1 MSEQSVAP
9 TAAAPPGSVHELLRQ
24 LVESH
29 FVLTD
34 RDGAV
39 TRWSAPA
46 QALFGWEPH
55 SILGRPM
62 LETLGVAVSPPRH
75 GGRLTAGMRLR
86 DGREIEVELVFVPV
100 RMSQSLE
107 FNGFLSALEQMSAA
121 ALSVERLRS
130 GHYGVVDWIEASM
143 NGEGTLE
150 EDELAAGTIVTF
162 RPTTPI
168 DLFEDEQDYERYD
181 ELDDFDDIERA
192 LAGTATSVEEARTD
206 AAAARSEAAVAS
218 ERVGTLEAQLEQ
230 TRALVEA
237 LQGELTAGRGA
248 SVEETAALVESLRTE
263 LEQTRGATIE
273 ESRTLVEA
281 LRSEL
286 SDAPGVT
293 PEEAAALVESLRAE
307 LKELREQQPEPD
319 SIVELRE
326 GLEKVRKRV
335 RQAADQDFGAQIEA
349 MRSELSVLRANSTE
363 DASRDSEALEQLI
376 ADVEQQAKD
385 ARKAAGRVEE
395 AAARAGAHAQTA
407 SAVGQ
412 QLDEKVARVEEAA
425 LKVEQGE
432 QHATRAEEAATAAAG
447 KAEAIEGAAQRAEDA
462 AERAEAKLEA
472 AAARAEE
479 AAAAAERHLEEA
491 REAAEQAAVEADVAR
506 VQAEAAQTRPRR
518 RTRTSAAATSANGKA
533 DLHAPLF
540 GREDDKGPERELRT
554 GFDDVK
560 EPMATIALDG
570 HFRELNKP
578 FSELVGYKEKDF
590 AACTWPPVM
599 DRANL
604 PKHREQ
610 MRALLA
616 GEQTSVEV
624 NTGYVHAQGLLV
636 PVVGTLSLRRTDGQP
651 DHFLLELVR
660 P

>member
-1 MSEQSVAP
+1 VSEQSVAP

-55 SILGRPM
+55 GMLGRTM
-62 LETLGVAVSPPRH
+62 LETLGMAVSPPRH
-75 GGRLTAGMRLR
+75 GGRVTAGTRLR
-86 DGREIEVELVFVPV
+86 DGREIEVELVFIPV

-143 NGEGTLE
+143 NGEGTLDD
-150 EDELAAGTIVTF
+150 DELAAGTIVTF

-168 DLFEDEQDYERYD
+168 DFFDNEQDDERYE

-237 LQGELTAGRGA
+237 LAGELTANRGA
-248 SVEETAALVESLRTE
+248 TAEETAALVESLREE
-263 LEQTRGATIE
+263 LERARGATIE
-273 ESRTLVEA
+273 ESRALVEA

-286 SDAPGVT
+286 SDAPGVS
-293 PEEAAALVESLRAE
+293 PEEASALVESLRAE
-307 LKELREQQPEPD
+307 LKELREQQPEQD
-319 SIVELRE
+319 AIVELRE
-326 GLEKVRKRV
+326 GLDKVRKRV
-335 RQAADQDFGAQIEA
+335 RQAAEQDFGAQIEA
-349 MRSELSVLRANSTE
+349 MHSELSVLRANSTE
-363 DASRDSEALEQLI
+363 DATRDSEALEQLI

-407 SAVGQ
+407 AAVGQ

-425 LKVEQGE
+425 LKLEQSEG
-432 QHATRAEEAATAAAG
+432 HATRAEAAAATV
-447 KAEAIEGAAQRAEDA
+447 
-462 AERAEAKLEA
+462 EA
-472 AAARAEE
+472 AAEKAERQFEEATARAEQ
-479 AAAAAERHLEEA
+479 AAEKAERHLEEA
-491 REAAEQAAVEADVAR
+491 REAAEQAALEAEVAR

-518 RTRTSAAATSANGKA
+518 RTRTSAGAPSANGQA

-560 EPMATIALDG
+560 EPMARIALDG

-578 FSELVGYKEKDF
+578 FSELVGYKEKEF

-610 MRALLA
+610 MRALMA
-616 GEQTSVEV
+616 GEATSVEV

-636 PVVGTLSLRRTDGQP
+636 PVVGKLSLRRTDGEP

>member
-1 MSEQSVAP
+1 VTEQSVAP

-39 TRWSAPA
+39 TRWSTPA

-55 SILGRPM
+55 GMLGRPM
-62 LETLGVAVSPPRH
+62 LETLGIAVLPPRN
-75 GGRLTAGMRLR
+75 GGRLTATAKLR
-86 DGREIEVELVFVPV
+86 DGRELEVELVFVPV

-121 ALSVERLRS
+121 AMSVDRLRS
-130 GHYGVVDWIEASM
+130 GHYGVVEWIEASM
-143 NGEGTLE
+143 NGEATLA

-162 RPTTPI
+162 KPTGAV
-168 DLFEDEQDYERYD
+168 DFFDDEGADDDQYV

-192 LAGTATSVEEARTD
+192 LAGTASSVEEARSD

-218 ERVGTLEAQLEQ
+218 ERVGTLEAQGDKLREELEQ
-230 TRALVEA
+230 TRALVDA
-237 LQGELTAGRGA
+237 LQAELAQTRSA
-248 SVEETAALVESLRTE
+248 STEETSALVQSLRDE
-263 LEQTRGATIE
+263 LAQQADPN
-273 ESRTLVEA
+273 
-281 LRSEL
+281 EL
-286 SDAPGVT
+286 
-293 PEEAAALVESLRAE
+293 
-307 LKELREQQPEPD
+307 
-319 SIVELRE
+319 VELRE
-326 GLEKVRKRV
+326 TVEKVRKRV
-335 RQAADQDFGAQIEA
+335 RQAAEQDFAAQIDA
-349 MRSELSVLRANSTE
+349 IRSELSVLRANATE
-363 DASRDSEALEQLI
+363 DASRDSEALQQLI
-376 ADVEQQAKD
+376 AEVEAQAKD
-385 ARKAAGRVEE
+385 ARKTAGRVEE

-407 SAVGQ
+407 TAIGE
-412 QLDEKVARVEEAA
+412 QLDEKVARMEAVASSVEDGERQAERAQEAA
-425 LKVEQGE
+425 
-432 QHATRAEEAATAAAG
+432 ASAAESGTAIEAATSAARQQIEAAA
-447 KAEAIEGAAQRAEDA
+447 AAA
-462 AERAEAKLEA
+462 AEQAAAAEERLEA

-479 AAAAAERHLEEA
+479 AAAEAARHLEEA
-491 REAAEQAAVEADVAR
+491 REAAEQAAVEAEVAR

-518 RTRTSAAATSANGKA
+518 RARASAAPPNGQA

-540 GREDDKGPERELRT
+540 GREEDKGPERELRA

-578 FSELVGYKEKDF
+578 FSELVGYKEKEF

-616 GEQTSVEV
+616 GEADSFEV

-636 PVVGTLSLRRTDGQP
+636 PVVGKLSLRRTDGQP